1 MMIWEKALPD
11 YGTVPVVSIIN
22 DSFPDINDS
31 TEPSTT
37 MSKVTWAIESLPR
50 CQWPNEL
57 ILRNNIIRNLY
68 NASFEARQAVTKR
81 FPAVLGPQRREMF
94 FSPTNDLLLLARTL
108 TLDILFVYSEV
119 SINYV
124 GDWNR
129 SISKLAIEHVLLA
142 PLLAN
147 FFQEANPL
155 TNIGHD
161 VMRGFMGVL
170 NEFTNLKQL
179 SLVNSRKIL
188 LSAWNNTPEEQQSQ
202 MRQQLKTAY
211 SSGVQMIPSTDVP
224 DAETFDYH
232 SGPFRPRH
240 ITLLKMAVENFNRII
255 RGVVQGDESLDFIKG
270 IELDRQRFQQIE
282 IRKMY
287 HLSTELQGLCLT

>member
-1 MMIWEKALPD
+1 MIWEKSLPD

-22 DSFPDINDS
+22 NSVPNTNYP
-31 TEPSTT
+31 TELSTT
-37 MSKVTWAIESLPR
+37 TPKVTWAIESFPR
-50 CQWPNEL
+50 CQWPNEMV
-57 ILRNNIIRNLY
+57 LRNIIIQNIY
-68 NASFEARQAVTKR
+68 NVNFEARQAVKKR
-81 FPAVLGPQRREMF
+81 FPAVLGPERRKMHV
-94 FSPTNDLLLLARTL
+94 SPTNDLILLARTL

-119 SINYV
+119 SITFV

-129 SISKLAIEHVLLA
+129 SINKLAIEHVLLA

-147 FFQEANPL
+147 FFQEPNPL

-170 NEFTNLKQL
+170 NEFPNLKQF

-188 LSAWNNTPEEQQSQ
+188 LSAWINTSEEQQSQ
-202 MRQQLKTAY
+202 LLQQLKTSY
-211 SSGVQMIPSTDVP
+211 SSGLQMIPSTDVP

-240 ITLLKMAVENFNRII
+240 ITLLKTAVENLNRII
-255 RGVVQGDESLDFIKG
+255 RGVIQGDESLDFIKG
-270 IELDRQRFQQIE
+270 IELDRPRFQQIE

-287 HLSTELQGLCLT
+287 HLSAELQGLCLK